1 MSFLIMLDEITL
13 ESLTEEQFDC
23 ISIEYSRENYP
34 EDYKSD
40 LENLKDIYKTMNGGV
55 EYPRTQNA
63 SPSEIK
69 EPYEPSPR
77 MYSYEQPS
85 CLGSTFV
92 GETFRKSDQMHQTIE
107 KSLLAM
113 THKLDDMIELPKS
126 QPKRI
131 YNKDLE
137 CEIVMVKIPKCMAWL
152 DDKPIGEL
160 DTMEDKKDRRF
171 TSTKTGKT
179 DISPA
184 RSLCLGVLCI
194 RGMVHEEYDLTV
206 RGNWKRHIIPE
217 ILVHS
222 SENPLRELG
231 GNPPSQP
238 SVLSF
243 FAGRMHENLRPILLK
258 HWENKD
264 PDMKIFGKLQKN
276 STGYTEYMTSSKYR
290 ICAKGYEVNS
300 PRVVEAIF
308 HECVPVI
315 ISDNH
320 VPAPP
325 F

>member
-1 MSFLIMLDEITL
+1 MPILHSFK
-13 ESLTEEQFDC
+13 
-23 ISIEYSRENYP
+23 EN
-34 EDYKSD
+34 
-40 LENLKDIYKTMNGGV
+40 N
-55 EYPRTQNA
+55 
-63 SPSEIK
+63 
-69 EPYEPSPR
+69 
-77 MYSYEQPS
+77 
-85 CLGSTFV
+85 
-92 GETFRKSDQMHQTIE
+92 
-107 KSLLAM
+107 
-113 THKLDDMIELPKS
+113 
-126 QPKRI
+126 
-131 YNKDLE
+131 LE
-137 CEIVMVKIPKCMAWL
+137 CEDEDKVEIKMMGTGMDKESLEHNLYENDITPIVYHNFSPTSNTPIKPKDSGSFRM
-152 DDKPIGEL
+152 
-160 DTMEDKKDRRF
+160 KKDRRF

-320 VPAPP
+320 VPP
-325 F
+325 FFEIFKCESFAVSVQEKDIPN

>member
-160 DTMEDKKDRRF
+160 DTMEDKTFDE
-171 TSTKTGKT
+171 
-179 DISPA
+179 
-184 RSLCLGVLCI
+184 LGV
-194 RGMVHEEYDLTV
+194 GDSVHESGDSHALQGSLDMPTLSLESLHEIFCRFPLSLLNVVNFYQIFDTFLCKRKFARNVFLNRHSYPRIPWVVFPAALFQLLLVTTDDNTCRSILGGLRRTRPPFDDLRKLDV
-206 RGNWKRHIIPE
+206 VEVVEWKR
-217 ILVHS
+217 LL
-222 SENPLRELG
+222 NDKLR
-231 GNPPSQP
+231 
-238 SVLSF
+238 
-243 FAGRMHENLRPILLK
+243 
-258 HWENKD
+258 
-264 PDMKIFGKLQKN
+264 KIKSNRITECQK
-276 STGYTEYMTSSKYR
+276 
-290 ICAKGYEVNS
+290 
-300 PRVVEAIF
+300 
-308 HECVPVI
+308 
-315 ISDNH
+315 
-320 VPAPP
+320 
-325 F
+325 

>member
-1 MSFLIMLDEITL
+1 MDL
-13 ESLTEEQFDC
+13 
-23 ISIEYSRENYP
+23 SIIQIIYRENYP

-40 LENLKDIYKTMNGGV
+40 LENLKEVYKMMNGGV

-77 MYSYEQPS
+77 MDSYEQPA

-160 DTMEDKKDRRF
+160 DTMEDKGFPSVDELEPQLVPNF
-171 TSTKTGKT
+171 PPL
-179 DISPA
+179 DVN
-184 RSLCLGVLCI
+184 LGDK
-194 RGMVHEEYDLTV
+194 RGT
-206 RGNWKRHIIPE
+206 
-217 ILVHS
+217 
-222 SENPLRELG
+222 
-231 GNPPSQP
+231 NPPINPYS
-238 SVLSF
+238 LGSF
-243 FAGRMHENLRPILLK
+243 RMK
-258 HWENKD
+258 V
-264 PDMKIFGKLQKN
+264 IFDEKKL
-276 STGYTEYMTSSKYR
+276 GSS
-290 ICAKGYEVNS
+290 
-300 PRVVEAIF
+300 
-308 HECVPVI
+308 
-315 ISDNH
+315 
-320 VPAPP
+320 
-325 F
+325 